1 MSHDTQTTTNRDAAH
16 GDLAELISAVMR
28 HPDLPADLYNDLGDR
43 LNDLFHDGLQVSEPW
58 FVRRALTNAGAEAGA
73 HAETPDAEAPDA
85 TPDAADY
92 LEARAASLTP
102 DEARALCEDFA
113 FRHAGDSDDESDVAD
128 LLLLLTAAA
137 FKREMDD
144 REGLL
149 LAARAAFMPYIGAAV
164 GAVDEL
170 IGARLEAWRR

>member
-1 MSHDTQTTTNRDAAH
+1 MSHDTETTTKQDAAH
-16 GDLAELISAVMR
+16 GDLAEMLSAVMR
-28 HPDLPADLYNDLGDR
+28 HPEMPDELYNSIGDW
-43 LNDLFHDGLQVSEPW
+43 LNDSFHDGLQVSDPS
-58 FVRRALTNAGAEAGA
+58 FVARALRNAGAGSEAPAG
-73 HAETPDAEAPDA
+73 TPDA
-85 TPDAADY
+85 AADY
-92 LEARAASLTP
+92 LETRAASLAP

-113 FRHAGDSDDESDVAD
+113 FRHAGGAEDEADIAD

-164 GAVDEL
+164 GAVDAL
-170 IGARLEAWRR
+170 VAGRLEAWRR